1 MALRLELRSR
11 ATIDSVT
18 SRHSLL
24 PLALAAI
31 LYMGPLAAQAPRR
44 ASAPHVTAP
53 KDVFGF
59 NVGDDYSVAN
69 YSQLTAYF
77 KKLALESNRVKL
89 VDIGPTAE
97 GRRHYMAIVTSAAN
111 LVKLDRYRD
120 ISRRLA
126 QAEGVTEEQAH
137 ALAREGKAV
146 VWIDGGLHS
155 TETV

>member
-1 MALRLELRSR
+1 M
-11 ATIDSVT
+11 T

-44 ASAPHVTAP
+44 ASTSHVTAPHVTAP

-77 KKLALESNRVKL
+77 KKLAAESNRVKL

-97 GRRHYMAIVTSAAN
+97 GRRHYMAIVSSPA
-111 LVKLDRYRD
+111 
-120 ISRRLA
+120 
-126 QAEGVTEEQAH
+126 
-137 ALAREGKAV
+137 
-146 VWIDGGLHS
+146 
-155 TETV
+155 